1 MSALIESV
9 RRESATVLE
18 WFRALGHELGE
29 MRLSGP
35 RGRQCTLTALSTAL
49 SVAIALAL
57 RMDYVWWAGI
67 SGFMSMQAS
76 GSGSIRR
83 VSLRIAGTVAGAAF
97 ALVATPWLADDHVA
111 GSLFVF
117 AIAALGI
124 LGSMVSRY
132 SYAWLFAGMTANLII
147 LSSLQDPVSAFHF
160 AVYRTMEVTI
170 GSGVAMVLAFAFA
183 PEGPTPPEAARH
195 GWSHLLGRDWHAVMH
210 AMRSGL
216 AVMLLPWVWGWLDLP
231 SLPQMSITVAAV
243 MAVPMLSDNPLDDG
257 RWVLVHAL
265 HRLLGCVLGGLAG
278 LALLA
283 LSMTQ
288 FLPWLASLT
297 VGVWICCHLQ
307 TSQRGIGYIGTQ
319 AAMVLIITLVQA
331 WGPPSSIMPGID
343 RLAGMIGGLCILT
356 VVSLIFW
363 PDKLADRQEVRP

>member
-1 MSALIESV
+1 MSALVESV
-9 RRESATVLE
+9 RRERATVLE

-83 VSLRIAGTVAGAAF
+83 VFLRIAGTVAGAAF

-183 PEGPTPPEAARH
+183 PEGPVPAEPARH
-195 GWSHLLGRDWHAVMH
+195 GWSDLLGRDWHAVMH
-210 AMRSGL
+210 DAARWPPPLHEGDDQDHGGL
-216 AVMLLPWVWGWLDLP
+216 GTDIPDAP
-231 SLPQMSITVAAV
+231 
-243 MAVPMLSDNPLDDG
+243 
-257 RWVLVHAL
+257 
-265 HRLLGCVLGGLAG
+265 LAG
-278 LALLA
+278 LQVAA
-283 LSMTQ
+283 D
-288 FLPWLASLT
+288 PHPD
-297 VGVWICCHLQ
+297 G
-307 TSQRGIGYIGTQ
+307 QRGEPGQELGHGEGQQRQ
-319 AAMVLIITLVQA
+319 AGEASQDASQEPVQ
-331 WGPPSSIMPGID
+331 
-343 RLAGMIGGLCILT
+343 GMNQDPAPVIQRIVRQHRHRHDGG
-356 VVSLIFW
+356 
-363 PDKLADRQEVRP
+363 